1 MMILKTN
8 ICRTLITTLI
18 IAGMTFPL
26 SIYAKEYGP
35 LKTGDSLWEIAAKIS
50 PSDTV
55 SRYQT
60 IIALQKLN
68 PEAFSVSCN
77 INSLKI
83 NVVLQAPSLAQA
95 EALTAEQA
103 FEEYTRQNEAWKNR
117 KKQDIVCPAVTEPV
131 AIATETPVVKNDTVQ
146 PIETKEILP
155 TESLTD
161 TQDTSAETLALTT
174 TDDTTESTTEVST
187 NDNDVQ
193 PTVSED
199 EQINPLPAISFSTDF
214 MSWTNL
220 SILLIVGF
228 ILATLLS
235 WLLYRQS
242 SQKYVQQRVLLKNP
256 FSDHL
261 DEISLHIVD
270 PDAEKSRERLKVVA
284 VNSTDKSTGHSEAN
298 NLRSKLTTARMY
310 LAEGHVKEVHELL
323 NEVIKQG
330 SPTQRQEAQQ
340 LLKITQSMKEL
351 QQQVA
356 STQLEETP
364 KSDKP
369 EDTPMFEGISANKQ
383 SDNI

>member
-35 LKTGDSLWEIAAKIS
+35 LKTGDSLWEIAAKIA

-68 PEAFSVSCN
+68 PDAFSVSCN

-83 NVVLQAPSLAQA
+83 NVVIQAPSLEQA
-95 EALTAEQA
+95 EALTADQA

-117 KKQDIVCPAVTEPV
+117 KKQDIVCPPVTAPV
-131 AIATETPVVKNDTVQ
+131 ATTTETTPVVKNDTVQ
-146 PIETKEILP
+146 PIEIKETLP
-155 TESLTD
+155 NESLTN
-161 TQDTSAETLALTT
+161 TQDVPIETLATA
-174 TDDTTESTTEVST
+174 DTTESTVEVST
-187 NDNDVQ
+187 NDDNVQ
-193 PTVSED
+193 PIVSEN

-270 PDAEKSRERLKVVA
+270 PDAEKSRERLKVIA
-284 VNSTDKSTGHSEAN
+284 VNSTGKSTGHSEAN

-310 LAEGHVKEVHELL
+310 LAEGNVKEVHELL
-323 NEVIKQG
+323 DEVIKQG

-356 STQLEETP
+356 STQ
-364 KSDKP
+364 P
-369 EDTPMFEGISANKQ
+369 EDTPKPNKFEDAPMFEGISANKQ

>member
-26 SIYAKEYGP
+26 SLYAKEYGP

-68 PEAFSVSCN
+68 PDAFSTRCN
-77 INSLKI
+77 VNSLKI
-83 NVVLQAPSLAQA
+83 NAVLQAPSLEQA
-95 EALTAEQA
+95 EALTADQA

-117 KKQDIVCPAVTEPV
+117 KKQEIVCSAVTTVESV
-131 AIATETPVVKNDTVQ
+131 ATTTETTPVVKNDSAQ
-146 PIETKEILP
+146 PIEIKEILP
-155 TESLTD
+155 TDSLTN
-161 TQDTSAETLALTT
+161 TQEAPTETLALTT
-174 TDDTTESTTEVST
+174 TDTTESTAEVLT
-187 NDNDVQ
+187 NDESVQ
-193 PTVSED
+193 PLVSED

-214 MSWTNL
+214 MSWANL
-220 SILLIVGF
+220 SILLIVGV
-228 ILATLLS
+228 ILASLLS

-284 VNSTDKSTGHSEAN
+284 INSTDKSTGHSEAN

-356 STQLEETP
+356 SSQSENTP
-364 KSDKP
+364 KI
-369 EDTPMFEGISANKQ
+369 EDVPMFEGTSANKQ